1 MPVKPSARNKPQ
13 DQEKYCPPQHGVPQ
27 IVGMRQ
33 GTRAAREL
41 FRLSAG
47 APSRARVAERH
58 ARGNAMAFKDIY
70 ALSTEG
76 STWSVK
82 QDFDVAFNWDYDE
95 GRADHDGSLPQGH
108 GDAVERRPRASTGPR
123 NSTRTIRKHARGDAA
138 DRGMA
143 EYEAM
148 SRKEK
153 GEVRRH
159 FQAWQISQ
167 FMQGEQGALIC
178 AAKIV
183 TQVPDVDSKFYAST
197 QVIDEARHVESYKR
211 LLEKFGVAYPMTP
224 PLQELIDQ
232 VLRDSRWD
240 MTYLGMQVVIE
251 GLALAAF
258 QQIRDH
264 AQNPLAAA
272 VNAYVMQ
279 DESRHVA
286 FGRLALRDYYPQ
298 LTQKERDEREQF
310 LLEACYLMRDR
321 FDAVEVWK
329 TLGLDPSECA
339 EHMYDSGFMEMFRNS
354 LFARIVPIVKDI
366 GLWGDY
372 IRKGYEEMGIIGY
385 AETDVQ
391 ALQDADDSIA
401 KRLRRPPRLSPERHR
416 PRASGGV
423 GGNDYYPPLEGGSN
437 CEAIRGGASHRI
449 RWQAPPRKIPRVR
462 SLSLPDL
469 RIFRPSLKG
478 RVERSTSSPVSG
490 T

>member
-1 MPVKPSARNKPQ
+1 MGKLADRYPFPAPASSHWPAPQ
-13 DQEKYCPPQHGVPQ
+13 DLAV
-27 IVGMRQ
+27 V
-33 GTRAAREL
+33 
-41 FRLSAG
+41 
-47 APSRARVAERH
+47 
-58 ARGNAMAFKDIY
+58 
-70 ALSTEG
+70 
-76 STWSVK
+76 
-82 QDFDVAFNWDYDE
+82 FNWDYADGRETMMGLYRKGIEMQWNAETRIDWTQELDE
-95 GRADHDGSLPQGH
+95 ENPEQLP
-108 GDAVERRPRASTGPR
+108 EEMLPIS
-123 NSTRTIRKHARGDAA
+123 
-138 DRGMA
+138 GMA
-143 EYEAM
+143 EYEKM
-148 SRKEK
+148 SAKEK
-153 GEVRRH
+153 ATVRRH
-159 FQAWQISQ
+159 FQGWQISQ

-286 FGRLALRDYYPQ
+286 FGRLALRDFYPQ
-298 LTQKERDEREQF
+298 LTQAERNEREEF

-329 TLGLDPSECA
+329 TLGLDPARCA
-339 EHMYDSGFMEMFRNS
+339 EHMYDSGFMEMFRSS
-354 LFARIVPIVKDI
+354 LFTRIVPIVKDI
-366 GLWGDY
+366 GLWGDT
-372 IRKGYEEMGIIGY
+372 IRNGYDKMGILGF
-385 AETDVQ
+385 AQTDVQ

-401 KRLRRPPRLSPERHR
+401 KDHDARRSYVESVIQ
-416 PRASGGV
+416 RAQT
-423 GGNDYYPPLEGGSN
+423 LET
-437 CEAIRGGASHRI
+437 A
-449 RWQAPPRKIPRVR
+449 
-462 SLSLPDL
+462 
-469 RIFRPSLKG
+469 
-478 RVERSTSSPVSG
+478 
-490 T
+490 

>member
-1 MPVKPSARNKPQ
+1 
-13 DQEKYCPPQHGVPQ
+13 
-27 IVGMRQ
+27 
-33 GTRAAREL
+33 
-41 FRLSAG
+41 
-47 APSRARVAERH
+47 
-58 ARGNAMAFKDIY
+58 MAKLRDIY
-70 ALSTEG
+70 AIQPEG
-76 STWSVK
+76 STYAVP
-82 QDFDVAFNWDYDE
+82 QDFDVVFNWDYDE
-95 GRADHDGSLPQGH
+95 GRGAMMGLYRKGVEMQWNAESRIDWSQELDEDNPEQLPE
-108 GDAVERRPRASTGPR
+108 AMLPIA
-123 NSTRTIRKHARGDAA
+123 
-138 DRGMA
+138 GMA

-148 SRKEK
+148 DRKEK
-153 GEVRRH
+153 ATVRRH

-197 QVIDEARHVESYKR
+197 QTIDEARHVESYKR
-211 LLEKFGVAYPMTP
+211 LLEKFGVAYPMTA

-298 LTQKERDEREQF
+298 LTQKERDERENF

-329 TLGLDPSECA
+329 RLGLDPARCA
-339 EHMYDSGFMEMFRNS
+339 EHMYDSGFMQQFRSS
-354 LFARIVPIVKDI
+354 LFTRIVPIVKDI
-366 GLWGDY
+366 GLWGET
-372 IRKGYEEMGIIGY
+372 IRNGYAQMGILGY
-385 AETDVQ
+385 ADTDVQ
-391 ALQDADDSIA
+391 ALQDADNDIA
-401 KRLRRPPRLSPERHR
+401 KEFDARRAYVEGVAA
-416 PRASGGV
+416 RAATIQ
-423 GGNDYYPPLEGGSN
+423 P
-437 CEAIRGGASHRI
+437 A
-449 RWQAPPRKIPRVR
+449 
-462 SLSLPDL
+462 
-469 RIFRPSLKG
+469 
-478 RVERSTSSPVSG
+478 
-490 T
+490 

>member
-1 MPVKPSARNKPQ
+1 MPKLADQYPFPAPDGAHWKVPQ
-13 DQEKYCPPQHGVPQ
+13 DFNVE
-27 IVGMRQ
+27 
-33 GTRAAREL
+33 
-41 FRLSAG
+41 
-47 APSRARVAERH
+47 
-58 ARGNAMAFKDIY
+58 
-70 ALSTEG
+70 
-76 STWSVK
+76 
-82 QDFDVAFNWDYDE
+82 FNWDYPE
-95 GRADHDGSLPQGH
+95 GRLTMMGLYRKGIEMQWNAESRIDWTQELDEDNPEQLP
-108 GDAVERRPRASTGPR
+108 EEMLP
-123 NSTRTIRKHARGDAA
+123 IC
-138 DRGMA
+138 GMA

-153 GEVRRH
+153 AQVRRH
-159 FQAWQISQ
+159 FQAWQLSQ

-178 AAKIV
+178 AAKVV

-286 FGRLALRDYYPQ
+286 FGRLALRDYYPT

-321 FDAVEVWK
+321 FDSVEVWK
-329 TLGLDPSECA
+329 TLGLDPQKCA
-339 EHMYDSGFMEMFRNS
+339 EHMYDSGLMQQFRS
-354 LFARIVPIVKDI
+354 ALFARIVPIVKDI
-366 GLWGDY
+366 GLWGPI

-391 ALQDADDSIA
+391 ALQESDDSIA
-401 KRLRRPPRLSPERHR
+401 RDFDARRAYVQSVVD
-416 PRASGGV
+416 RAAAV
-423 GGNDYYPPLEGGSN
+423 
-437 CEAIRGGASHRI
+437 ATA
-449 RWQAPPRKIPRVR
+449 
-462 SLSLPDL
+462 
-469 RIFRPSLKG
+469 
-478 RVERSTSSPVSG
+478 
-490 T
+490 